1 MRRLLQLRTAV
12 EDRGTLG
19 DQFLTTE
26 SVTEMTTGFSPSPL
40 FERVERAR
48 RRRRKIKE
56 THITLAHG
64 SGGRAMH
71 ELVEGLFLEYLRNP
85 LLELLEDQAVFE
97 VGQANGESESSTVA
111 GRSLPKIAF
120 TTDSYVVDPI
130 FFPGGDIGRL
140 AVNGTVN
147 DIAMSGARPL
157 YLSAGFILEEGFAI
171 EDLKR
176 VLESMRA
183 AAAEASVQIVTGD
196 TKVVQKGSA
205 DKIFINTAGLGI
217 IERPLHIS
225 ATRAQ
230 VGDKVI
236 LSGTLGDH
244 GTTIMIARGELELET
259 EIESDTAPLDALV
272 REMLDESAAVSSVDA
287 IHSLR
292 DPTRGGVATTL
303 NEIALSSEVCIE
315 IHEDLIPVR
324 EEVKG
329 ACEILGL
336 DPLYVA
342 NEGKLIA
349 LVSAEVAEALVA
361 RMKQNV
367 YGRDACIIGEV
378 KAEPQGIVAMRTGFG
393 GTRIVDMLVGE
404 QLPRIC

>member
-1 MRRLLQLRTAV
+1 
-12 EDRGTLG
+12 
-19 DQFLTTE
+19 
-26 SVTEMTTGFSPSPL
+26 
-40 FERVERAR
+40 
-48 RRRRKIKE
+48 
-56 THITLAHG
+56 
-64 SGGRAMH
+64 MH

-85 LLELLEDQAVFE
+85 LLEKLEDQAVFE
-97 VGQANGESESSTVA
+97 IGATGAGIAGLCNNGQAQT
-111 GRSLPKIAF
+111 RMAF

-130 FFPGGDIGRL
+130 FFPGGDIGKL

-147 DIAMSGARPL
+147 DLAMSGARPL
-157 YLSAGFILEEGFAI
+157 YLSAGFILEEGFPIA
-171 EDLKR
+171 DLRR
-176 VLESMRA
+176 VLESMRD
-183 AAAEASVQIVTGD
+183 AAAEAGVAVVTGD

-205 DKIFINTAGLGI
+205 DKLFINTSGI
-217 IERPLHIS
+217 GVIEVPVHLS
-225 ATRAQ
+225 ASGAQ
-230 VGDKVI
+230 AGDKVI

-259 EIESDTAPLDALV
+259 EIESDTAPLNGLVQEMIDEAGGARAL
-272 REMLDESAAVSSVDA
+272 DA
-287 IHSLR
+287 IHCLR
-292 DPTRGGVATTL
+292 DPTRGGAATTL

-315 IHEDLIPVR
+315 LDEDLIPVR
-324 EEVKG
+324 EEAKG

-349 LVSAEVAEALVA
+349 VVAPGIAERLVN
-361 RMKQNV
+361 RMKQNR

-378 KAEPQGIVAMRTGFG
+378 KADPRGIVAMRTGFG

>member
-1 MRRLLQLRTAV
+1 MRFTRRTGKRV
-12 EDRGTLG
+12 N
-19 DQFLTTE
+19 TT
-26 SVTEMTTGFSPSPL
+26 MMTGFSPSPL

-48 RRRRKIKE
+48 RRKHKFKD
-56 THITLAHG
+56 TQITLAHG

-71 ELVEGLFLEYLRNP
+71 ELIEGLFLEYLRNP
-85 LLELLEDQAVFE
+85 LLEKLEDQAVFDI
-97 VGQANGESESSTVA
+97 
-111 GRSLPKIAF
+111 GRSAETIVRSNGHSQTRMAF

-130 FFPGGDIGRL
+130 FFPGGDIGKL

-147 DIAMSGARPL
+147 DLAMSGARPL
-157 YLSAGFILEEGFAI
+157 YLSAGFILEEGFPI

-176 VLESMRA
+176 ILESMRDA
-183 AAAEASVQIVTGD
+183 AGEAGVAVVTGD

-205 DKIFINTAGLGI
+205 DRVFINTSGI
-217 IERPLHIS
+217 GVIETPVQLS
-225 ATRAQ
+225 AARAE

-236 LSGTLGDH
+236 LSGTIGDH

-259 EIESDTAPLDALV
+259 DIESDTAPLNSLV
-272 REMLDESAAVSSVDA
+272 REMVEEAGSALAFEA
-287 IHSLR
+287 IHCLR
-292 DPTRGGVATTL
+292 DPTRGGAATTL
-303 NEIALSSEVCIE
+303 NELATSSEVYIE
-315 IHEDLIPVR
+315 IDEDLIPVR
-324 EEVKG
+324 EEAKG

-349 LVSAEVAEALVA
+349 IVAPEIAERLVK
-361 RMKQNV
+361 RMKQNR
-367 YGRDACIIGEV
+367 YGQDACIIGEV
-378 KAEPQGIVAMRTGFG
+378 KAEPRGIVAMRTGFG

>member
-1 MRRLLQLRTAV
+1 MAEETF
-12 EDRGTLG
+12 T
-19 DQFLTTE
+19 
-26 SVTEMTTGFSPSPL
+26 PSPL
-40 FERVERAR
+40 FQRVERAR
-48 RRRRKIKE
+48 RRKHKFKDE
-56 THITLAHG
+56 QITLAHG

-85 LLELLEDQAVFE
+85 LLEALEDQAVFE
-97 VGQANGESESSTVA
+97 IGGNGHGPS
-111 GRSLPKIAF
+111 RLAF
-120 TTDSYVVDPI
+120 TTDSYVVTPV

-147 DIAMSGARPL
+147 DLVMSGARPL
-157 YLSAGFILEEGFAI
+157 YLSAGFILEEGFPVA
-171 EDLKR
+171 DLR
-176 VLESMRA
+176 RILESMRA
-183 AAAEASVQIVTGD
+183 AAAEAGVQIVTGD

-205 DKIFINTAGLGI
+205 DKIFINTSGI
-217 IERPLHIS
+217 GVIESSVKIS
-225 ATRAQ
+225 ATRAE

-236 LSGTLGDH
+236 LSGTIGDH
-244 GTTIMIARGELELET
+244 GTTILIARGELELET
-259 EIESDTAPLDALV
+259 EIESDTAPLGSLVKEMMDEVARTSSIDAL
-272 REMLDESAAVSSVDA
+272 
-287 IHSLR
+287 HCLR

-315 IHEDLIPVR
+315 IREDLIPVR

-342 NEGKLIA
+342 NEGKLLA
-349 LVSAEVAEALVA
+349 LVSSEAAEPLVK
-361 RMKQNV
+361 RMRENR
-367 YGRDACIIGEV
+367 YGQGACIIGEV
-378 KAEPQGIVAMRTGFG
+378 KREPQGIVSMRTGFG

>member
-1 MRRLLQLRTAV
+1 
-12 EDRGTLG
+12 
-19 DQFLTTE
+19 
-26 SVTEMTTGFSPSPL
+26 
-40 FERVERAR
+40 
-48 RRRRKIKE
+48 
-56 THITLAHG
+56 
-64 SGGRAMH
+64 MH

-85 LLELLEDQAVFE
+85 WLELLEDQAVFE
-97 VGQANGESESSTVA
+97 VGHAANIEGESDVAGARSSSTK
-111 GRSLPKIAF
+111 LAF

-157 YLSAGFILEEGFAI
+157 YLSAGFILEEGFPI
-171 EDLKR
+171 NDLKR
-176 VLESMRA
+176 ILESMRA
-183 AAAEASVQIVTGD
+183 AAAEAGVEVVTGD

-205 DKIFINTAGLGI
+205 DKIFINTAGIGI
-217 IERPLHIS
+217 IEGPLHIS
-225 ATRAQ
+225 AAHAQ

-244 GTTIMIARGELELET
+244 GTTIMVARGELELET
-259 EIESDTAPLDALV
+259 EIESDTAPLGLLV
-272 REMLDESAAVSSVDA
+272 RDMLDEAMRTSTVDA
-287 IHSLR
+287 IHCLR

-303 NEIALSSEVCIE
+303 NEIALSSEVYIE
-315 IHEDLIPVR
+315 LDEDRIPVR

-342 NEGKLIA
+342 NEGKLVAI
-349 LVSAEVAEALVA
+349 VSAEIAE
-361 RMKQNV
+361 RMVTCMKENI
-367 YGRDACIIGEV
+367 YGRNACIIGEV
-378 KAEPQGIVAMRTGFG
+378 KTEPQGIVALKTGFG